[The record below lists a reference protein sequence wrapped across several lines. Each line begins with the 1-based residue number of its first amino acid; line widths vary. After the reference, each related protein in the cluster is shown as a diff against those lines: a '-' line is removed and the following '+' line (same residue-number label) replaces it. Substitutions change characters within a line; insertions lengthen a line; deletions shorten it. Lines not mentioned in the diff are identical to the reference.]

1 MDTTSK
7 NNNNSS
13 NKTTANTKGKINT
26 QKDYSCIHPD
36 IREEIKFKNKRKY
49 IIIILLII
57 ILCKVMSCFQKRTIR
72 RLNRNTPGVR
82 SQSREAKF
90 RLLLT
95 EEMEV
100 VKRDG
105 VEFKRDL
112 IFERLA
118 DTQKKDGRVSVS

>member
-1 MDTTSK
+1 MDTTSNN

-13 NKTTANTKGKINT
+13 NKTTTNNKGKINT

-49 IIIILLII
+49 IYIKSDLMILII

-105 VEFKRDL
+105 V
-112 IFERLA
+112 
-118 DTQKKDGRVSVS
+118 